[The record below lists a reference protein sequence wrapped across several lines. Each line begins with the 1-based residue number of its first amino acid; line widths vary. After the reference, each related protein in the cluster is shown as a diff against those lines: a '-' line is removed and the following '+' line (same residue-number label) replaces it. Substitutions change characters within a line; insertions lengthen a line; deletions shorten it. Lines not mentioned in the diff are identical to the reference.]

1 MSFFFEPEKA
11 SCKVYEG
18 RTCVE
23 SLLNYVT
30 KLPDEIAGDH
40 NKWKEALVIDLHKI
54 NKNNHL
60 AYGKGQMGVQI
71 TSEGRVTDYTWSFGQ
86 KTTRRLQNW
95 CKGKLY
101 NTKGGTVI
109 AVTIHS
115 KDWVIR
121 DDCFKTVSDN
131 SVDESMEEE

>member
-18 RTCVE
+18 RTCIE
-23 SLLNYVT
+23 SLLNYIT

-54 NKNNHL
+54 DKNNHL
-60 AYGKGQMGVQI
+60 AYGKGQMGVR
-71 TSEGRVTDYTWSFGQ
+71 SEERRVGKECRSRFGQ
-86 KTTRRLQNW
+86 KTTRRLQKW

-101 NTKGGTVI
+101 NTKNGTVI

-115 KDWVIR
+115 KDWVIA
-121 DDCFKTVSDN
+121 DDCFKMASDN

>member
-86 KTTRRLQNW
+86 KTTRRLQN
-95 CKGKLY
+95 
-101 NTKGGTVI
+101 
-109 AVTIHS
+109 
-115 KDWVIR
+115 
-121 DDCFKTVSDN
+121 
-131 SVDESMEEE
+131 

>member
-60 AYGKGQMGVQI
+60 EKFYIVFASWHQGKFY
-71 TSEGRVTDYTWSFGQ
+71 S
-86 KTTRRLQNW
+86 L
-95 CKGKLY
+95 
-101 NTKGGTVI
+101 
-109 AVTIHS
+109 
-115 KDWVIR
+115 
-121 DDCFKTVSDN
+121 
-131 SVDESMEEE
+131 